1 MSEWISVNDSLPCD
15 GQNIIAFVDSAFV
28 VAAQYRNGCFYDV
41 LKDADGSLFET
52 VSRDVTHWMSLPEP
66 PK

>member
-1 MSEWISVNDSLPCD
+1 MSEWIMVEDRIPDD
-15 GQNIIAFVDSAFV
+15 GQNVIAFVDSAFV
-28 VAAQYRNGCFYDV
+28 VAAQYRNSCFYDV

-52 VSRDVTHWMSLPEP
+52 VSRDVTHWQPLPEP